1 LGDGQRRPTHEEQ
14 QVNRE
19 AQADAGGFLS
29 GVRVLE
35 LADELGEYCGKVL
48 AGLGAD
54 VIKVEPLGGE
64 VTRSYGPF
72 AGDDPHP
79 DKSLYFWHYNF
90 GKRGVTVDLESE
102 HGRDQLAR
110 LIKTADVVLET
121 RPRRYLEERGLGYD
135 AMSKIDAGVI
145 YARITPFGDDGP
157 WADYRGSD
165 LVHLALGGVVM
176 NCGYDPTPTGEY
188 DLPPVAPQMW
198 QSYHIAG
205 ETTAMSIVAALC
217 YRLQTGRG
225 QALSTAVHDVVAKNT
240 ETDLPDWVYR
250 RAPHYRATCR
260 HSFPSNS
267 SSSAQNL
274 PATPGIVMSKDG
286 RWVLPYQSY
295 LPGVG
300 SPLGGLL
307 TMLAEH
313 GYGEEVSG
321 KEFEDPDYVRQAA
334 GIRRTNAI
342 VSRLVGGYTFDRHL
356 WLEAQE
362 RGLPWAPVRKPEE
375 NADDR
380 HWAQRRS
387 FVRLPDR
394 ESGRMITHI
403 GAKWVSPDVPWR
415 CGPQAPLLGEHN
427 DEVIQHPEDRPRFP
441 DLVDTTRHDARGS
454 DASRWGKPWA
464 LGGVRV
470 VDLGWILASA
480 GGGRFLAA
488 LGAEVIKVEHSSKI
502 DMQRIG
508 GGFVPEGL
516 RAERDAATEP
526 VPSKPTSGLNRTGGF
541 MENNTGKRAISLNLK
556 SERGREILKKLIAEA
571 DVLVEGYS
579 PGTMERMGL
588 GYDVLRA
595 LNPRLVYVQQ
605 SGMGQVGVYGR
616 LKSFGPTAQAM
627 SGLSEM
633 SGLPE
638 PAPPAG
644 IGYSYLDWFGAYQI
658 ALAMTAGL
666 FRQKTTGR
674 GCWIDSSQVEAGIYL
689 SGTAVLDHS
698 VNGRSWSRYG
708 NRSPYKVA
716 APHGIYRVRGVD
728 RWIAIAAFDQADWI
742 QVIRVLGAHEL
753 ADDERFATLPLRM
766 ANADLLDAAING
778 ETQKWDGVELMTALQ
793 SAGVAA
799 GICESTEDRCE
810 WDPQLRHLQWLVEFQ
825 QTEIGSWR
833 AKTPPT
839 RFSHTPPYQGGL
851 PDRHGPNYG
860 EDNDYVYREILRM
873 SSEEIDDLVRDGVI

>member
-1 LGDGQRRPTHEEQ
+1 VSQEQEDGAT
-14 QVNRE
+14 
-19 AQADAGGFLS
+19 GGFLS

-54 VIKVEPLGGE
+54 VVKIEPLGGE

-72 AGDDPHP
+72 EGDDPHP
-79 DKSLYFWHYNF
+79 EKSLHFWHYNF

-102 HGRDQLAR
+102 RGRAELAH
-110 LIKTADVVLET
+110 LIEHADVVLET
-121 RPRRYLEERGLGYD
+121 RPRGYLDERGLGYD
-135 AMSKIDAGVI
+135 AMSAINPGVI

-188 DLPPVAPQMW
+188 ELPPVAPQMW

-205 ETTAMSIVAALC
+205 ETMAMSIAAALC

-225 QALSTAVHDVVAKNT
+225 QALCTAVHDVVAKNT
-240 ETDLPDWVYR
+240 ETDFPDWIYR
-250 RAPHYRATCR
+250 HAPHYRATCR

-267 SSSAQNL
+267 NASAQNL
-274 PATPGIVMSKDG
+274 PATPGIVQTKDG

-300 SPLGGLL
+300 SPLGGLVTL
-307 TMLAEH
+307 LAEH
-313 GYGEEVSG
+313 GYGGEVEGEEFQDL
-321 KEFEDPDYVRQAA
+321 EYLRQAA

-342 VSRLVGGYTFDRHL
+342 VARLVAGYTFERNL
-356 WLEAQE
+356 WLDAQE
-362 RGLPWAPVRKPEE
+362 RGLPWAPVRKPED
-375 NADDR
+375 NVGDP
-380 HWAQRRS
+380 HWAERGS
-387 FVRLPDR
+387 FYHLSD
-394 ESGRMITHI
+394 ESGRVITHV
-403 GAKWVSPDVPWR
+403 GAKWVSPGLPWR
-415 CGPQAPLLGEHN
+415 RGPRAPSLGEHN
-427 DEVIQHPEDRPRFP
+427 EEIVGHPEADRPVFP
-441 DLVDTTRHDARGS
+441 ELVDDTRRDIWGS
-454 DASRWGKPWA
+454 GASRWGKPWA

-508 GGFVPEGL
+508 GGFVPQGL
-516 RAERDAATEP
+516 RVERDAATGP
-526 VPSKPTSGLNRTGGF
+526 LQSDDIGSLNRTGGF

-556 SERGREILKKLIAEA
+556 TERGREVLKRLIADA

-588 GYDVLRA
+588 GYDVLRE

-605 SGMGQVGVYGR
+605 TGMGQKGVYGR

-644 IGYSYLDWFGAYQI
+644 IGYSYLDWFGAYQV

-666 FRQKTTGR
+666 FRQKATGR

-698 VNGRSWSRYG
+698 VNGRSWSRFG

-716 APHGIYRVRGVD
+716 SPHGVYRVRGVD
-728 RWIAIAAFDQADWI
+728 RWIAIAAFDEADWI
-742 QVIRVLGAHEL
+742 CLVRVLEAPEL
-753 ADDERFATLPLRM
+753 AGQERFATQRLRLS
-766 ANADLLDAAING
+766 NADALDEAINAR
-778 ETQKWDGVELMTALQ
+778 TVTWDGVELMTALQ
-793 SAGVAA
+793 AQGVAA
-799 GICESTEDRCE
+799 GICESAEDRCE
-810 WDPQLRHLQWLVEFQ
+810 WDPQLRHLEWLMEFD
-825 QTEIGSWR
+825 QTEIGTWR

-839 RFSHTPPYQGGL
+839 RFSETPPYQGGL
-851 PDRHGPNYG
+851 ADRHGPNYG
-860 EDNDYVYREILRM
+860 EDNDYVFREVLGM
-873 SSEEIDDLVRDGVI
+873 SSAEISELTEEGVI

>member
-1 LGDGQRRPTHEEQ
+1 M
-14 QVNRE
+14 NRE

-64 VTRSYGPF
+64 CTRSYGPF

-110 LIKTADVVLET
+110 LIKTADVVLDT
-121 RPRRYLEERGLGYD
+121 RPRHYLEERGLGYD
-135 AMSKIDAGVI
+135 AMSQINAGVI

-205 ETTAMSIVAALC
+205 EVTAMSIIAALC
-217 YRLQTGRG
+217 YRLQTGQS

-313 GYGEEVSG
+313 GYAEEVAGEE
-321 KEFEDPDYVRQAA
+321 FQDPDYLRQAA

-342 VSRLVGGYTFDRHL
+342 VGRLVGGYTFDRHL

-375 NADDR
+375 NADDL
-380 HWAQRRS
+380 HWSQRGT

-394 ESGRMITHI
+394 DSGRMITHV
-403 GAKWVSPDVPWR
+403 GAKWFSPDVPWR

-427 DEVIQHPEDRPRFP
+427 DVVLRHPDDRPRFP
-441 DLVDTTRHDARGS
+441 DLVDRTQHYARGS
-454 DASRWGKPWA
+454 DVSRWGKPWA

-526 VPSKPTSGLNRTGGF
+526 VPSKDTPSLNRTGGF

-556 SERGREILKKLIAEA
+556 SERGREILKRLIVEA

-588 GYDVLRA
+588 GYDVLRT

-605 SGMGQVGVYGR
+605 SGMGQAGVYGR

-742 QVIRVLGAHEL
+742 RVIRVLGAHEL

-766 ANADLLDAAING
+766 ANADLLDAAIDA
-778 ETQKWDGVELMTALQ
+778 ETLKWDGVELMTALQ

-810 WDPQLRHLQWLVEFQ
+810 WDPQLRHLQWLMEFQ

>member
-1 LGDGQRRPTHEEQ
+1 
-14 QVNRE
+14 
-19 AQADAGGFLS
+19 
-29 GVRVLE
+29 
-35 LADELGEYCGKVL
+35 
-48 AGLGAD
+48 
-54 VIKVEPLGGE
+54 
-64 VTRSYGPF
+64 
-72 AGDDPHP
+72 
-79 DKSLYFWHYNF
+79 
-90 GKRGVTVDLESE
+90 
-102 HGRDQLAR
+102 
-110 LIKTADVVLET
+110 
-121 RPRRYLEERGLGYD
+121 
-135 AMSKIDAGVI
+135 
-145 YARITPFGDDGP
+145 
-157 WADYRGSD
+157 
-165 LVHLALGGVVM
+165 
-176 NCGYDPTPTGEY
+176 
-188 DLPPVAPQMW
+188 
-198 QSYHIAG
+198 
-205 ETTAMSIVAALC
+205 
-217 YRLQTGRG
+217 
-225 QALSTAVHDVVAKNT
+225 
-240 ETDLPDWVYR
+240 
-250 RAPHYRATCR
+250 
-260 HSFPSNS
+260 
-267 SSSAQNL
+267 
-274 PATPGIVMSKDG
+274 
-286 RWVLPYQSY
+286 
-295 LPGVG
+295 
-300 SPLGGLL
+300 
-307 TMLAEH
+307 MLAEH

-321 KEFEDPDYVRQAA
+321 KEFEDPEYVRQAA

-342 VSRLVGGYTFDRHL
+342 VSRLVGGYTFDADL

-380 HWAQRRS
+380 HWAQRGS
-387 FVRLPDR
+387 FVRLPER
-394 ESGRMITHI
+394 ESGRMITHV

-415 CGPQAPLLGEHN
+415 CGRQAPLLGEHN
-427 DEVIQHPEDRPRFP
+427 DEVLQHPEDRPRFP
-441 DLVDTTRHDARGS
+441 DLMDETRHDARGA

-556 SERGREILKKLIAEA
+556 SERGREILKKLVAEA

-588 GYDVLRA
+588 GYDVLRE

-666 FRQKTTGR
+666 FRQKATGR

-708 NRSPYKVA
+708 NGSPYKPA

-728 RWIAIAAFDQADWI
+728 RWIAIAAFDQEEWI
-742 QVIRVLGAHEL
+742 RVVRVLGAQEL
-753 ADDERFATLPLRM
+753 ADDVRFATLSSRM
-766 ANADLLDAAING
+766 ANAGLLDAAING

-810 WDPQLRHLQWLVEFQ
+810 WDPQLRHLQWLMEFQ
-825 QTEIGSWR
+825 QTELGSWP

-851 PDRHGPNYG
+851 ADRHGPNYG

-873 SSEEIDDLVRDGVI
+873 SSEEMDDLVRDGVI

>member
-1 LGDGQRRPTHEEQ
+1 
-14 QVNRE
+14 VNRE
-19 AQADAGGFLS
+19 AQADVGGFLS

-64 VTRSYGPF
+64 CTRSYGPF

-102 HGRDQLAR
+102 QGRDQLAR
-110 LIKTADVVLET
+110 LIKTADVVLDT
-121 RPRRYLEERGLGYD
+121 RPRHYLEERGLGYD
-135 AMSKIDAGVI
+135 AMSQINTGVI

-188 DLPPVAPQMW
+188 DLPPMAPQMW

-205 ETTAMSIVAALC
+205 EVTAMSIVAALC
-217 YRLQTGRG
+217 YRLQTGQS

-300 SPLGGLL
+300 SPLGALL

-313 GYGEEVSG
+313 GYGEEVAG
-321 KEFEDPDYVRQAA
+321 EEFQDPDYLRQAA

-356 WLEAQE
+356 WLEAQK

-375 NADDR
+375 NADDL
-380 HWAQRRS
+380 HWSQRGT

-394 ESGRMITHI
+394 DSDRMITHV
-403 GAKWVSPDVPWR
+403 GAKWLSPDVPWR
-415 CGPQAPLLGEHN
+415 RGPQAPLLGEHN
-427 DEVIQHPEDRPRFP
+427 DVVLRHPDDRPRFP
-441 DLVDTTRHDARGS
+441 DLVDRTQHYARGS

-526 VPSKPTSGLNRTGGF
+526 LPSKDTPSLNRTGGF

-556 SERGREILKKLIAEA
+556 SERGREILKRLIVEA

-588 GYDVLRA
+588 GYDVLRT

-742 QVIRVLGAHEL
+742 RVIRVLGAHEL

-766 ANADLLDAAING
+766 ANADLLDAAIDA
-778 ETQKWDGVELMTALQ
+778 ETLKWDGVELMTALQ

-810 WDPQLRHLQWLVEFQ
+810 WDPQLRHLQWLMEFQ

-851 PDRHGPNYG
+851 ADRHGPNYG
-860 EDNDYVYREILRM
+860 EDNDYVYREILQM
-873 SSEEIDDLVRDGVI
+873 SSEEIDDLVREGVI